1 LSKIKKLKPYKDK
14 AGYNII
20 YPRKNGKTYRYKI
33 GRLVLLTFKGKCPNN
48 MELCHNN
55 GIPDDDRFLNI
66 RWDTHINN
74 CVDRKKH
81 GTEVYPIL
89 HGEDAPN
96 AKLNEQQVRVI
107 KSFKQLKN
115 RPMYKEIGK
124 FFGVTLACIQDI
136 IYGRSWK
143 HLKE

>member
-1 LSKIKKLKPYKDK
+1 MKKLKPYKDR
-14 AGYNII
+14 AGYNMV
-20 YPRKNGKTYRYKI
+20 YPRKDGKTHRYKI
-33 GRLVLLTFKGKCPNN
+33 GRLVLLTFNGECPMN

-55 GIPDDDRFLNI
+55 GIPSDDRLGNI

-74 CVDRKKH
+74 CIDRKKH
-81 GTEVYPIL
+81 GTEIYPVAY
-89 HGEDAPN
+89 GEDAPM
-96 AKLNEQQVRVI
+96 AKLNEKQVRVI
-107 KSFKQLKN
+107 KSFKQLEY
-115 RPMYKEIGK
+115 RPTYKEIAE